1 MKRPIE
7 RIISTTI
14 RWGGSITMEALIS
27 LFGLLLFF
35 AIGAFSIYLLIDFI
49 EYLKKYH
56 SERWAQL
63 SFETLFGI
71 SQQDLFFYQLHPLK
85 FIPYLFNKVD
95 ADDSHVAVYKK
106 RIQLSLLGITT
117 MFVIYFLISYIGV

>member
-1 MKRPIE
+1 
-7 RIISTTI
+7 
-14 RWGGSITMEALIS
+14 MEALIS

-35 AIGAFSIYLLIDFI
+35 VIGAFSIYLLIDFI

-117 MFVIYFLISYIGV
+117 IFVIYFLISYIGV

>member
-1 MKRPIE
+1 M
-7 RIISTTI
+7 
-14 RWGGSITMEALIS
+14 
-27 LFGLLLFF
+27 
-35 AIGAFSIYLLIDFI
+35 IGAFSIYLLIDFI

-71 SQQDLFFYQLHPLK
+71 SQKDLFFYQLHPLK

-106 RIQLSLLGITT
+106 RILLSLLGVMT
-117 MFVIYFLISYIGV
+117 MFVMFFVGSYIGF